1 MYFGFFSPFYFN
13 LSDSSAFSLEFDIVG
28 GSGGWKRGKGRV
40 AMGMGMGMGMGG
52 RQVVSAERLK
62 KRRWVSGL
70 NLGDS
75 LTKLCDVHILYAATD
90 T

>member
-1 MYFGFFSPFYFN
+1 MYFGCFSPFYFN
-13 LSDSSAFSLEFDIVG
+13 LSDFPAFSLEFDIVG

-40 AMGMGMGMGMGG
+40 AMGMGMGG

-62 KRRWVSGL
+62 KRRWISGL
-70 NLGDS
+70 NLRDS